1 LQQVVNG
8 QTGVD
13 DEHVDKKDA
22 RRQMFK
28 MSKEAAMKF
37 VLKELEDSEHRYRI
51 ANRMWQDAPI
61 SQEDMNDAADGDTEA
76 NDKIDNH

>member
-1 LQQVVNG
+1 
-8 QTGVD
+8 
-13 DEHVDKKDA
+13 
-22 RRQMFK
+22 MFK

-61 SQEDMNDAADGDTEA
+61 SQEPLDYRY
-76 NDKIDNH
+76 